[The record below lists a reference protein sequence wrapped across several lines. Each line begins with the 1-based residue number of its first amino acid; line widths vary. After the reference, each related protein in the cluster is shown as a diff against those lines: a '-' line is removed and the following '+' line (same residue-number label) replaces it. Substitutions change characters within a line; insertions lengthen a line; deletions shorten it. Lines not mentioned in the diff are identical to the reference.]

1 MTFPNAR
8 EFFQSFENIYNMAA
22 GFPQGEQSYSK
33 NRDES
38 VMLFFFFFF
47 YLFFALLGLHC
58 CSRAF
63 SCYSEL
69 RLLFIVVHGL
79 LVALASLV
87 AEHTL

>member
-38 VMLFFFFFF
+38 VMLFFFVVVFFICF
-47 YLFFALLGLHC
+47 LLC
-58 CSRAF
+58 WV
-63 SCYSEL
+63 
-69 RLLFIVVHGL
+69 FIVAQGL
-79 LVALASLV
+79 SLV
-87 AEHTL
+87 TVS